1 MKKTLLPLLFLL
13 SLSALA
19 ASQDGPKVGDKP
31 PLLQA
36 TALLQ
41 APPGT
46 KLDARSLRG
55 KVVVLEFWATW
66 CGPCVAAIP
75 HMNELAEKFKDKPVQ
90 FVAITEEDEATIKSF
105 LSKRPIK
112 AWVALDADKAMNRA
126 YGVVAIPHTVV
137 LDKNGKIAGITYPTL
152 LTERHIDDLLAGKKI
167 SLREP
172 SSGEGITAGKDPD
185 EKNQAPP
192 LFEVMVRPSAGTN
205 SEAAWGGGKL
215 TARGYT
221 VWNILQL
228 AFDQSS
234 SRILTNA
241 PLPEGNYD
249 FIVAQPK
256 GTDEKT
262 MAILRQ
268 ALESA
273 FGLTGR
279 KETNEVEV
287 LLLKVTEP
295 NAKGLVVSATPGGSF
310 RTGLGTIEAINT
322 SVGGIARA
330 LEGQLQKPVI
340 DETGLTNHY
349 DVALKWE
356 QESFDKPNPDG
367 LAKALREQLG
377 LNLIPAR
384 RPVEMVL
391 VEQVKQEPKG
401 DNK

>member
-1 MKKTLLPLLFLL
+1 
-13 SLSALA
+13 
-19 ASQDGPKVGDKP
+19 
-31 PLLQA
+31 
-36 TALLQ
+36 
-41 APPGT
+41 
-46 KLDARSLRG
+46 
-55 KVVVLEFWATW
+55 
-66 CGPCVAAIP
+66 
-75 HMNELAEKFKDKPVQ
+75 
-90 FVAITEEDEATIKSF
+90 
-105 LSKRPIK
+105 
-112 AWVALDADKAMNRA
+112 
-126 YGVVAIPHTVV
+126 
-137 LDKNGKIAGITYPTL
+137 
-152 LTERHIDDLLAGKKI
+152 
-167 SLREP
+167 
-172 SSGEGITAGKDPD
+172 
-185 EKNQAPP
+185 
-192 LFEVMVRPSAGTN
+192 
-205 SEAAWGGGKL
+205 L